1 MAFDVLDKLRKA
13 KDSLTDLGVEKT
25 QEVLGELNLVLSLLK
40 GAGYDVS
47 EVETELAVPPKVT
60 IHLKTTSAVSEDKLN
75 AILRDNQDKGVV
87 TAIVTALIQAN
98 RLRGSIRAESLELS
112 DIKVV
117 LAASPTLVLQWK
129 DKGVHA

>member
-1 MAFDVLDKLRKA
+1 MAFDVLDKLKKA

-60 IHLKTTSAVSEDKLN
+60 IHLKTASAVNEDKLN
-75 AILRDNQDKGVV
+75 AILRDNQDRGVV

-98 RLRGSIRAESLELS
+98 RLRGSIKVEPLELS

-117 LAASPTLVLQWK
+117 VAASPTLVLQWK

>member
-1 MAFDVLDKLRKA
+1 MAFDVLDKLKKA

-98 RLRGSIRAESLELS
+98 RLRGSIKVEPLELS

>member
-1 MAFDVLDKLRKA
+1 MAFDVLDKLKKA

-47 EVETELAVPPKVT
+47 EVETELAVPPKVA

-98 RLRGSIRAESLELS
+98 RLRGSIKVEPLELS

>member
-1 MAFDVLDKLRKA
+1 MAFDVLDKLKKA

-60 IHLKTTSAVSEDKLN
+60 IHLKTTSAVNEDKLN
-75 AILRDNQDKGVV
+75 AILRDNQDRGVV

-98 RLRGSIRAESLELS
+98 RLRGSIKVEPLELS

-117 LAASPTLVLQWK
+117 VAASPTLVLQWK